1 MNLKLD
7 DEEKELLESFEND
20 EWISVENKDE
30 ILDKHAEY
38 AKALIKKDERVY
50 FQISQRDL
58 HILKSK
64 SLEEGISYQSLISAI
79 IHKFLSGRL
88 VEKV

>member
-58 HILKSK
+58 RILKSK